1 MIRSIRGSFLAWQTV
16 LLLVVIVGFGVTL
29 YGLVRHAN
37 LEEVDAELRGTAELL
52 AASFRPGRPPGPF
65 RRGRRGRW
73 GDREGR
79 EFLRGPGRRDRRE
92 RRERW
97 EERSE
102 LRRVPLQTQK
112 RSAPAEPK
120 TGAPV
125 PNALS
130 SRPPAEESE
139 ATVGP
144 AEGTPDAA
152 DPIPEENPAPG
163 RDGRGSHGRR
173 PPGRWRIEVPEDF
186 PARFDSAV
194 AGSLYFA
201 IWSRDGEMV
210 AEVNAPHEFPPPATL
225 PISVTPYTRDHA
237 DYREVVR
244 AGPFDHTIVVGRSIA
259 KELATLA
266 QLVWRISATGVGVL
280 LVGLLGGWVLSKR
293 AIRPIETIT
302 GAAENV
308 SATNL
313 SQRIAIAAPRS
324 ELGRLADV
332 LNNTFSRL
340 QAAFEQ
346 QRRFT
351 ADASHELRTP
361 VSVILAQ
368 TELSLKKE
376 RSREEYREVIEVCHR
391 TSHRM
396 KGLVDGL
403 LTLARSDA
411 GKLELE
417 RRRVDLRDL
426 VEESLALLTPLA
438 DETGITIT
446 RQLQPTQ
453 ASVDAYRIS
462 QVIANLLTNAIRY
475 NRPGGSVTVSLAST
489 PDEVTLTVTDTGL
502 GISTE
507 NESSLFERFYRA
519 DKARSRS
526 QGGSGLGLA
535 IAKTIV
541 EAHGGTIAF
550 VSELGTGS
558 TFTVLLPVAENSEE
572 TG

>member
-1 MIRSIRGSFLAWQTV
+1 
-16 LLLVVIVGFGVTL
+16 
-29 YGLVRHAN
+29 
-37 LEEVDAELRGTAELL
+37 
-52 AASFRPGRPPGPF
+52 
-65 RRGRRGRW
+65 
-73 GDREGR
+73 
-79 EFLRGPGRRDRRE
+79 
-92 RRERW
+92 
-97 EERSE
+97 
-102 LRRVPLQTQK
+102 
-112 RSAPAEPK
+112 
-120 TGAPV
+120 
-125 PNALS
+125 
-130 SRPPAEESE
+130 
-139 ATVGP
+139 
-144 AEGTPDAA
+144 
-152 DPIPEENPAPG
+152 
-163 RDGRGSHGRR
+163 
-173 PPGRWRIEVPEDF
+173 
-186 PARFDSAV
+186 
-194 AGSLYFA
+194 
-201 IWSRDGEMV
+201 
-210 AEVNAPHEFPPPATL
+210 
-225 PISVTPYTRDHA
+225 
-237 DYREVVR
+237 VR